1 MITNWPIL
9 NFARR
14 NRMIKKYWSVP
25 YQGGN
30 SVKPKS
36 IASNRLPI
44 NIRSEFSSLKTVL
57 VHEPGIEIDR
67 LTPDNLGSLLF
78 EDIPYL
84 PKMRLEH
91 KAFVDLLRSEGVNVL
106 ILNNLLL
113 DILEIETVRIQL
125 VNLCCGA
132 GLQASLSNILLDYF
146 SPKELCE
153 VLLSGL
159 TSTELFEKTG
169 KRLGPPDE
177 RDDPFLLDPAPN
189 AYFTRDPAAAIG
201 NQIISCKMN
210 YSARVRESIITREI
224 FRSHPLFAGTPILY
238 GDNGAE
244 DRPYTIEGGDFIV
257 INNKAVAVG
266 CSQRTRSES
275 IATLAQH
282 LFENGLAQRVYEI
295 NIPGERVYMHL
306 DTVFTIVDEGL
317 VVAYPDVMSDIKEIR
332 RYEPLIVSGGEMI
345 ALPIEEN
352 RNFNTILEDEF
363 GRLTVIN
370 TGNNKRRYA
379 SREQQADGTNVFA
392 LRPSTVITYERNTHT
407 NEALRAEGIKT
418 LLIEGSELVRG
429 LGGPRCM
436 TMPLQRDED
445 GDQT

>member
-1 MITNWPIL
+1 MNL
-9 NFARR
+9 Q
-14 NRMIKKYWSVP
+14 SS
-25 YQGGN
+25 N
-30 SVKPKS
+30 SAMGA
-36 IASNRLPI
+36 IPI
-44 NIRSEFSSLKTVL
+44 NIRSEFAPLRTVL

-67 LTPDNLGSLLF
+67 LTPDNLGVLLF

-84 PKMRLEH
+84 PKMQEEH
-91 KAFVDLLRSEGVNVL
+91 RAFVELLRSKGVDV
-106 ILNNLLL
+106 LLL
-113 DILEIETVRIQL
+113 GELLSDILENETVRNRLI
-125 VNLCCGA
+125 NLCCGA
-132 GLQASLSNILLDYF
+132 GLQNSLAGILLDYY
-146 SPKELCE
+146 SPTELRD

-210 YSARVRESIITREI
+210 YSARVRESIINREI
-224 FRSHPLFAGTPILY
+224 FRSHPRFAGTSILY
-238 GDNGAE
+238 GDHGAE

-257 INNKAVAVG
+257 INKKAVAVG

-282 LFENGLAQRVYEI
+282 LFDNGLAQRVYEI

-317 VVAYPDVMSDIKEIR
+317 VVAYPDVMSDVKEIR
-332 RYEPLIVSGGEMI
+332 RYEPLTVPGGEMV

-392 LRPSTVITYERNTHT
+392 LKPSTVITYERNTHT
-407 NEALRAEGIKT
+407 NEALRAEGVET
-418 LLIEGSELVRG
+418 LIIDGSELVRG

-436 TMPLQRDED
+436 TMPLYRDEE
-445 GDQT
+445 GE

>member
-1 MITNWPIL
+1 MIT
-9 NFARR
+9 
-14 NRMIKKYWSVP
+14 
-25 YQGGN
+25 
-30 SVKPKS
+30 
-36 IASNRLPI
+36 I
-44 NIRSEFSSLKTVL
+44 NIKSEYAPLRTVL
-57 VHEPGIEIDR
+57 VHEPGVEIDR
-67 LTPDNLGSLLF
+67 LTPDNLDVLLF

-84 PKMRLEH
+84 PKMQQEH
-91 KAFVDLLRSEGVNVL
+91 KAFVNLLRDKGVNVL
-106 ILNNLLL
+106 LLGNLLL
-113 DILEIETVRIQL
+113 DILEIETVRTQL
-125 VNLCCGA
+125 VTLSCGSC
-132 GLQASLSNILLDYF
+132 LQSSLACILLDHY
-146 SPKELCE
+146 SPIELRD
-153 VLLSGL
+153 VLLGGL

-177 RDDPFLLDPAPN
+177 RDDPFLMDPVPN

-210 YSARVRESIITREI
+210 YSARIRESIITREI

-238 GDNGAE
+238 GDHGAE

-257 INNKAVAVG
+257 INSKAVAVG
-266 CSQRTRSES
+266 CSQRTRSEF

-282 LFENGLAQRVYEI
+282 LFENGLAERVYEI

-317 VVAYPDVMSDIKEIR
+317 VVAYPNVMSDVKEIR
-332 RYEPLIVSGGEMI
+332 RYEPIVVPGGELV

-363 GRLTVIN
+363 GRLKVIN

-392 LRPSTVITYERNTHT
+392 LKPSTVITYERNTHT
-407 NEALRAEGIKT
+407 NQALRAEGVET

-436 TMPLQRDED
+436 TMPLQRDKD
-445 GDQT
+445 GG